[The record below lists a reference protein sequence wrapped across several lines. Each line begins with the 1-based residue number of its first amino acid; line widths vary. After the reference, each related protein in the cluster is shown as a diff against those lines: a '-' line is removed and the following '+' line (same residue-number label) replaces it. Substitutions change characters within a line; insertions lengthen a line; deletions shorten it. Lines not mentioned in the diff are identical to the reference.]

1 MEDNTVMKKILF
13 GVLAATLLA
22 APAGADQHSGT
33 LKKIKDSGTITIG
46 YREQSNPFSFLDEAK
61 KPVGYSID
69 LCQRVVNTVKS
80 QLGVSA
86 LKVNYVPLSAEN
98 RFGAVAEGTV
108 DILCGNST
116 NTLSRQKQ
124 VAFSNMTFVTG
135 ASFLVN
141 SDSPVNDVKD
151 FAGKSIGVVAGTSTE
166 SALADEIKK
175 HSLNTKI
182 VTYTDHESALAALES
197 GKIVAYA
204 ADRVVLIGLG
214 RNAKDPSKLLLAD
227 QLFTY
232 EPYGLVFRRGD
243 ADFALAVNTAL
254 AETYRS
260 GDIAKI
266 YEKWFGAWGARPS
279 KLLLA
284 MYALN
289 ALPE

>member
-1 MEDNTVMKKILF
+1 MKKVLF
-13 GVLAATLLA
+13 GILAVTLLA
-22 APAGADQHSGT
+22 APAGAAELGGT
-33 LKKIKDSGTITIG
+33 LKKIKDSGAITIG

-61 KPVGYSID
+61 KPVGYSLD
-69 LCQRVVNTVKS
+69 LCARVVDTVKA
-80 QLGVSA
+80 QLGLSA

-98 RFGAVAEGTV
+98 RFGAVANGTV

-141 SDSPVNDVKD
+141 SDDPVSDVKD

-166 SALADEIKK
+166 TALADEMKK
-175 HSLNTKI
+175 HNLDTKV
-182 VTYTDHESALAALES
+182 VTFADHQAGIAALEA

-214 RNAKDPSKLLLAD
+214 RNAKDPAKLMLAD

-232 EPYGLVFRRGD
+232 EPYGLVVRRND
-243 ADFALAVNTAL
+243 ADFELAVNTAL
-254 AETYRS
+254 ANTYRS
-260 GDIAKI
+260 GEIAQI

-289 ALPE
+289 AIPE